1 MDPTL
6 DSLQLLLREAGRFTL
21 LTPAEEIEL
30 AKRIEKGDLAAKDRM
45 INSNLR
51 LVVANARRYQG
62 QGLALGDLIQEGML
76 GLIRAVEKFD
86 WRKGFRFSTYAT
98 LWIRQAIQRGLE
110 NTSRTIRLPVHV
122 AQRSRKV
129 GRIERELTT
138 KLGHEPTDEEIADA
152 ADLPLA
158 DVIEIRKADR
168 AVVSLDKPVGDDG
181 DTSFGDLLA
190 IETAPVDEEVQ
201 EKLRSE
207 TLLSAIAELPEPERN
222 VIEMR
227 FGAGDQEPQTLSQAG
242 KKLGVSTERARQL
255 EERALRK
262 LSQRPELIALR
273 EAAVARRFPRPGS
286 ARVSVVKAAR
296 PPRRAAG
303 RGTTCPSRGSRRRGC
318 PPRAARRRRRPRP
331 PRRSPRP
338 PRRRP
343 APRPPGS
350 PRSPRAPPRSCSRT
364 CW

>member
-1 MDPTL
+1 MAAATDAISITKNTDTQRVAHQEADPTL
-6 DSLQLLLREAGRFTL
+6 DSLQLLLREAGRYRL

-51 LVVANARRYQG
+51 LVVSNARRYQG

-138 KLGHEPTDEEIADA
+138 KLGHEPSDEEIAA
-152 ADLPLA
+152 VADLPLA
-158 DVIEIRKADR
+158 EVIEIRKAER
-168 AVVSLDKPVGDDG
+168 AVVSLDKPVGEDG
-181 DTSFGDLLA
+181 DTSLGDL
-190 IETAPVDEEVQ
+190 ISMESPSVEEEVHEAITSQ
-201 EKLRSE
+201 
-207 TLLSAIAELPEPERN
+207 TLLEAIAELPEPERN

-227 FGAGDQEPQTLSQAG
+227 FGAGDEEPQTLSQAG
-242 KKLGVSTERARQL
+242 KRLGVSTERARQI
-255 EERALRK
+255 EERALRR
-262 LSQRPELIALR
+262 LSQRPELRALR
-273 EAAVARRFPRPGS
+273 AAA
-286 ARVSVVKAAR
+286 
-296 PPRRAAG
+296 
-303 RGTTCPSRGSRRRGC
+303 
-318 PPRAARRRRRPRP
+318 
-331 PRRSPRP
+331 
-338 PRRRP
+338 
-343 APRPPGS
+343 
-350 PRSPRAPPRSCSRT
+350 
-364 CW
+364 